1 MVNSSSKWL
10 TSPASDAITKTG
22 VITVIINQ
30 KMLIRHLKACS
41 TEDCGP
47 LLEGRMSMLD
57 LDLEDLDLEKAGC
70 GKPGPWRVASP
81 DPPSHPRPAILKTF
95 INSTRKVRW
104 FKMHFFCIFW
114 ALFRSGQCSLDIY
127 MDFIKGFRLASEWV
141 GQLSWAMLK

>member
-1 MVNSSSKWL
+1 MVSSMVNSSSKWL
-10 TSPASDAITKTG
+10 TSPASDAITKNT
-22 VITVIINQ
+22 VITVINNQ

-81 DPPSHPRPAILKTF
+81 DPPSHPRPAI
-95 INSTRKVRW
+95 
-104 FKMHFFCIFW
+104 
-114 ALFRSGQCSLDIY
+114 
-127 MDFIKGFRLASEWV
+127 
-141 GQLSWAMLK
+141 